1 MTGTH
6 GGARN
11 FALPQDVRQLAE
23 LLLWRLSELAPRM
36 TIRER
41 VAELASVGIVVER
54 NFVQRALKR
63 TGLSFK
69 KVNRKKVRPDA
80 RLSPAPS
87 PCTDSDAM
95 CATLYRSSNTPTP
108 T

>member
-63 TGLSFK
+63 MGLSFK
-69 KVNRKKVRPDA
+69 KVNRKKVRPD
-80 RLSPAPS
+80 
-87 PCTDSDAM
+87 
-95 CATLYRSSNTPTP
+95 CAFVSCAKPLY
-108 T
+108 